1 VFGRRAFD
9 TPPRSPSRA
18 EPPRRE
24 ARPEPSAASTRAAPS
39 GEEQWLSIVRDHLL
53 PRINATAALSM
64 PRAKLMEDIGRLVS
78 EIATNEALPINLTE
92 QRAIAQYLLDDM
104 VGIGPLEP
112 LLADETVA
120 DIMVNGPGQI
130 YVERSG
136 RLELTEARFRDA
148 QHVVRVAQRI
158 AASVGR
164 HVDEST
170 PTCDARLIDG
180 SRVNIVLPP
189 VAIDGACISIR
200 KFSKHNIDLQGMVER
215 GSMSSAMAKTL
226 EIAAACRLN
235 IVVSGGTGSGKTTLL
250 NALSRL
256 IDARERIV
264 TIEDAAEL
272 QLRQPHVVRL
282 ETRPA
287 NTEGSGEITQRE
299 LVKNALRMRPD
310 RIILGE
316 TRGSEAFDVLQ
327 AMNTGHDGSMTT
339 IHANSPRDA
348 ITRLESMVLMSA
360 GNLPLSA
367 IRTQIASAINLIV
380 QVERM
385 RDGVRRVQK
394 ISELV
399 GQEGEAMLMQDLFA
413 YEIDTNQFDKK
424 VAGSYRS
431 MGFRPKFLDRAAY
444 YGLDEPLLA
453 ATR

>member
-1 VFGRRAFD
+1 MFGRRAFD
-9 TPPRSPSRA
+9 APVKVANKPAQARSATPERGDLA
-18 EPPRRE
+18 T
-24 ARPEPSAASTRAAPS
+24 AVRPA
-39 GEEQWLSIVRDHLL
+39 GEEQWVSVIRERLM
-53 PRINATAALSM
+53 PRINAAAALSM
-64 PRAKLMEDIGRLVS
+64 PRGKLMEDVGRLVS
-78 EIATNEALPINLTE
+78 EIATAEALPINLSE
-92 QRAIAQYLLDDM
+92 QRAITQYLLDDM
-104 VGIGPLEP
+104 VGVGPLEP
-112 LLADETVA
+112 FLADESVA

-130 YVERSG
+130 YIERSG

-148 QHVVRVAQRI
+148 QHVIHVAQRI

-170 PTCDARLIDG
+170 PTCDARLADG

-200 KFSKHNIDLQGMVER
+200 KFSKHNLDLQGMVER
-215 GSMSSAMAKTL
+215 GSMSAAMSKTL
-226 EIAAACRLN
+226 EVAAACRLN
-235 IVVSGGTGSGKTTLL
+235 VLVSGGTGSGKTTLL

-256 IDARERIV
+256 IDARERVV

-282 ETRPA
+282 ETRPP
-287 NTEGSGEITQRE
+287 NIEGAGEITQRD
-299 LVKNALRMRPD
+299 LVRNALRMRPD

-348 ITRLESMVLMSA
+348 ITRLESMVLLAA
-360 GNLPLSA
+360 GNLPLAA
-367 IRTQIASAINLIV
+367 IRTQIVGAVQLIV

-385 RDGVRRVQK
+385 RDGVRRVQR

-399 GQEGEAMLMQDLFA
+399 GQEGDAMLMQDLFA
-413 YEIDTNQFDKK
+413 FEIEPNQTEKRVSGNF
-424 VAGSYRS
+424 VSF
-431 MGFRPKFLDRAAY
+431 GFRPRFLERAAY
-444 YGLDEPLLA
+444 FGLDETLLA